1 MAGRMDRAELDVVE
15 IGELAVIEEI
25 VGGARRHIELRRWP
39 LRSEPVLVETVD
51 RESRSCR
58 LLHRGIPEDV
68 VGVPVRVEDLDEMQT
83 LLADGIDDLALAH
96 RGIDDDGL
104 FARVDDDIAAVV
116 VRRHAPGDD
125 PDHARNSI
133 VRTMPDAPTESTAPS
148 TGVTQGRPAVL
159 GKRWMVSSSHY
170 LASQAGARMFERGG
184 NAIDAGVAA
193 GIALNV
199 VERHLT
205 DFGGVAPIIVFRP
218 GMDGPE
224 SIDGLGRWPAK
235 FDLASYRHRFG
246 DDMPIGVPRS
256 VTPAAADAWLTALAR
271 HGTLTLEEVL
281 APNIELAEGFPVY
294 PRLARAIA
302 MLEDRLRQWSTSAA
316 VFLPGGRAPREGEI
330 LVQKDLASLFRLLV
344 QMERSRSALG
354 RAGAIMAARD
364 MVYTG
369 LVAGKIAGSQTR
381 FGGMVTEQDLAEYHV
396 SIAPP
401 VHTTYRGI
409 DVYACGPWS
418 QGPLVPMTLN
428 LLEGYDVA
436 SLGPGSVAFLH
447 RYTEAFKL
455 AAADREGFFG
465 DPDQVD
471 VPIRGLLD
479 KAYAEER
486 RALIR
491 DDRAW
496 PELPPPGDPW
506 RYEGRSGPP
515 GYVPRAASGVGAPD
529 TSYCCAMDAEG
540 NAFSATPSDPGL
552 GAPIVDGLGIIVST
566 RGAQLWT
573 TPGHPSAIAPRKRPR
588 LTPNPALLMRDG
600 RALMPFG
607 CPGEDAQCQAM
618 VQTVCNVVDF
628 GMNLQAAIEAPR
640 VISRSF
646 PWTFHPHAYEPG
658 VLTVEGRIAREIRE
672 RLAALGHVIRDLPDF
687 TPAAAGM
694 CAIRRLA
701 PGTLEGGAD
710 PRRESYAIG
719 W

>member
-1 MAGRMDRAELDVVE
+1 MENTSPP
-15 IGELAVIEEI
+15 I
-25 VGGARRHIELRRWP
+25 
-39 LRSEPVLVETVD
+39 
-51 RESRSCR
+51 
-58 LLHRGIPEDV
+58 
-68 VGVPVRVEDLDEMQT
+68 
-83 LLADGIDDLALAH
+83 
-96 RGIDDDGL
+96 
-104 FARVDDDIAAVV
+104 
-116 VRRHAPGDD
+116 
-125 PDHARNSI
+125 
-133 VRTMPDAPTESTAPS
+133 
-148 TGVTQGRPAVL
+148 GVTQGRPAVL
-159 GKRWMVSSSHY
+159 AKRWMVSSSHY
-170 LASQAGARMFERGG
+170 LASQAGALVFQRGG
-184 NAIDAGVAA
+184 NAVDAGVAA

-205 DFGGVAPIIVFRP
+205 DFGGVAPTIVFRP

-224 SIDGLGRWPAK
+224 SIDGLGRWPAS
-235 FDLASYRHRFG
+235 LTLEAYRAKHG
-246 DDMPIGVPRS
+246 DDMPIGVARS

-271 HGTLTLEEVL
+271 HGRLTLAEVL
-281 APNIELAEGFPVY
+281 APNIELADGFPVY

-302 MLEDRLRQWSTSAA
+302 TLEERLVRWPTSAR
-316 VFLPGGRAPREGEI
+316 VFLPDGRPPRVGEI
-330 LVQKDLASLFRLLV
+330 LAQRDLAALFRRLV
-344 QMERSRSALG
+344 EIERASASRG
-354 RAGAIMAARD
+354 RAAAIMAARD
-364 MVYTG
+364 AIYSG
-369 LVAGKIAGSQTR
+369 DIAHQIASFMAR
-381 FGGMVTEQDLAEYHV
+381 EGGAITAEDLAAYRVAIE
-396 SIAPP
+396 PP

-409 DVYACGPWS
+409 DVYATGPWS

-436 SLGPGSVAFLH
+436 SLGPASLAYLH

-479 KAYAEER
+479 KAYAGER
-486 RALIR
+486 RRLIR
-491 DDRAW
+491 DDRAA
-496 PELPPPGDPW
+496 PELPAPGDPW
-506 RYEGRSGPP
+506 RYEGRSGPA
-515 GYVPRAASGVGAPD
+515 GYRPRAAAGVGAPD

-552 GAPIVDGLGIIVST
+552 GSPLVEGLGIIVST

-588 LTPNPALLMRDG
+588 LTPNPGLLMKDG

-618 VQTVCNVVDF
+618 VQTVNNVVDF

-640 VISRSF
+640 VVSRSF
-646 PWTFHPHAYEPG
+646 PWSFHPHAYEPG
-658 VLTVEGRIAREIRE
+658 VLQVEARVAREVRDGLE
-672 RLAALGHVIRDLPDF
+672 RLGHVIRDMPDF
-687 TPAAAGM
+687 TPASAGM
-694 CAIRRLA
+694 CAIRELE

>member
-1 MAGRMDRAELDVVE
+1 MPKAP
-15 IGELAVIEEI
+15 IE
-25 VGGARRHIELRRWP
+25 
-39 LRSEPVLVETVD
+39 T
-51 RESRSCR
+51 
-58 LLHRGIPEDV
+58 
-68 VGVPVRVEDLDEMQT
+68 
-83 LLADGIDDLALAH
+83 
-96 RGIDDDGL
+96 
-104 FARVDDDIAAVV
+104 
-116 VRRHAPGDD
+116 
-125 PDHARNSI
+125 
-133 VRTMPDAPTESTAPS
+133 TAPS

-199 VERHLT
+199 IERHLT

-224 SIDGLGRWPAK
+224 SIDGLGRWPAN
-235 FDLASYRHRFG
+235 FDLAAYRSRFG
-246 DDMPIGVPRS
+246 DDMPVGVPRS

-271 HGTLTLEEVL
+271 HGRLTLEEVL

-294 PRLARAIA
+294 PRLARAIS
-302 MLEDRLRQWSTSAA
+302 MLEERLRGWPSSAA
-316 VFLPGGRAPREGEI
+316 VFLPGGQAPRAGEM
-330 LVQKDLASLFRLLV
+330 LVQRDLAALFRLLV
-344 QMERSRSALG
+344 ETERSRRALG

-364 MVYTG
+364 LIYTG
-369 LVAGKIAGSQTR
+369 ALAEAIERSQTQH
-381 FGGMVTEQDLAEYHV
+381 GGRVTKQDLAEYRV
-396 SIAPP
+396 TIEPP

-465 DPDQVD
+465 DPDQVN

-479 KAYAEER
+479 KGYADER

-496 PELPPPGDPW
+496 PELPLPGDPW
-506 RYEGRSGPP
+506 RHEGRSGPA
-515 GYVPRAASGVGAPD
+515 GYVPRAATGVGAPD

-552 GAPIVDGLGIIVST
+552 GAPLVDGLGIIVST

-573 TPGHPSAIAPRKRPR
+573 TPGHPAAIAPRKRPR
-588 LTPNPALLMRDG
+588 LTPNPALLMQGG

-628 GMNLQAAIEAPR
+628 EMNLQAAIEAPR

-646 PWTFHPHAYEPG
+646 PWTFYPHAYEPG
-658 VLTVEGRIAREIRE
+658 VLTVEGRIPRDVRE
-672 RLAALGHVIRDLPDF
+672 RLAALGHVVRDLPDF

-694 CAIRRLA
+694 CAIRRLE

>member
-1 MAGRMDRAELDVVE
+1 VREIPVE
-15 IGELAVIEEI
+15 
-25 VGGARRHIELRRWP
+25 
-39 LRSEPVLVETVD
+39 
-51 RESRSCR
+51 
-58 LLHRGIPEDV
+58 
-68 VGVPVRVEDLDEMQT
+68 
-83 LLADGIDDLALAH
+83 
-96 RGIDDDGL
+96 
-104 FARVDDDIAAVV
+104 
-116 VRRHAPGDD
+116 
-125 PDHARNSI
+125 N
-133 VRTMPDAPTESTAPS
+133 TAPAL
-148 TGVTQGRPAVL
+148 GVTQGRPAL
-159 GKRWMVSSSHY
+159 LAKRWMVSSSHY
-170 LASQAGARMFERGG
+170 LASQAGASVFQRGG

-199 VERHLT
+199 LERHLT
-205 DFGGVAPIIVFRP
+205 DFGGVAPIVLFRP

-224 SIDGLGRWPAK
+224 SIDGLGRWPASL
-235 FDLASYRHRFG
+235 DLQTYRSRYG
-246 DDMPIGVPRS
+246 DDMPIGIPRS
-256 VTPAAADAWLTALAR
+256 VTPAACDAWLTALAR
-271 HGTLTLEEVL
+271 HGRLSMAEVL
-281 APNIELAEGFPVY
+281 APSIELADGFPVY

-302 MLEDRLRQWSTSAA
+302 MLAERLRQWPSSLK
-316 VFLPGGRAPREGEI
+316 VFMPKGRPPLVGE
-330 LVQKDLASLFRLLV
+330 LLV
-344 QMERSRSALG
+344 QGDLGALFRRLVEVEKANVSKG
-354 RAGAIMAARD
+354 RAAAIMAARD
-364 MVYTG
+364 AIYTG
-369 LVAGKIAGSQTR
+369 DIARQIAEVHKR
-381 FGGMVTEQDLAEYHV
+381 QGGAVSAEDLASYRVTIE
-396 SIAPP
+396 PP

-436 SLGPGSVAFLH
+436 ALGPGSLSFLH

-465 DPDQVD
+465 DPDQID
-471 VPIRGLLD
+471 VPIRGLLE
-479 KAYAEER
+479 KGYADER
-486 RALIR
+486 RRMIR

-496 PELPPPGDPW
+496 PELPEPGDPW
-506 RYEGRSGPP
+506 RYEGRTGAP
-515 GYVPRAASGVGAPD
+515 GYRPRVASGIGAPD

-552 GAPIVDGLGIIVST
+552 GAPLVEGLGIIVST

-618 VQTVCNVVDF
+618 VQTVCNIVDF
-628 GMNLQAAIEAPR
+628 GMNTQAAIEAPR

-658 VLTVEGRIAREIRE
+658 VLTVEGRIAREVRDG
-672 RLAALGHVIRDLPDF
+672 LAHLGHAVRELPDF

-694 CAIRRLA
+694 CAIRELE

>member
-1 MAGRMDRAELDVVE
+1 MR
-15 IGELAVIEEI
+15 
-25 VGGARRHIELRRWP
+25 
-39 LRSEPVLVETVD
+39 
-51 RESRSCR
+51 
-58 LLHRGIPEDV
+58 
-68 VGVPVRVEDLDEMQT
+68 
-83 LLADGIDDLALAH
+83 
-96 RGIDDDGL
+96 
-104 FARVDDDIAAVV
+104 DIAVE
-116 VRRHAPGDD
+116 
-125 PDHARNSI
+125 N
-133 VRTMPDAPTESTAPS
+133 TAPPI
-148 TGVTQGRPAVL
+148 GVTQGRPAL
-159 GKRWMVSSSHY
+159 LAKRWMVSSSHY

-184 NAIDAGVAA
+184 NAVDAGVAA

-218 GMDGPE
+218 GMDRPE
-224 SIDGLGRWPAK
+224 SIDGLGRWPAS
-235 FDLASYRHRFG
+235 LTLEAYRARHG
-246 DDMPIGVPRS
+246 DDMPVGVARA
-256 VTPAAADAWLTALAR
+256 VTPAACDAWLTALAR
-271 HGTLTLEEVL
+271 HGRLTLADVL

-302 MLEDRLRQWSTSAA
+302 ALEERIRQWPSSAR
-316 VFLPGGRAPREGEI
+316 VFLPGGRPPRTGEI
-330 LVQKDLASLFRLLV
+330 LVQADLAALFRRLV
-344 QMERSRSALG
+344 EIERANASRGRSA
-354 RAGAIMAARD
+354 AIMAARD
-364 MVYTG
+364 EFYRG
-369 LVAGKIAGSQTR
+369 EIARDIAAVHAEQ
-381 FGGMVTEQDLAEYHV
+381 GGAVTAADLASYRVTVEV
-396 SIAPP
+396 P

-428 LLEGYDVA
+428 LLEGYDLT
-436 SLGPGSVAFLH
+436 SLGPGSLAYLH

-455 AAADREGFFG
+455 AAADREAFFG
-465 DPDQVD
+465 DPDHVD

-486 RALIR
+486 RRLIR

-496 PELPPPGDPW
+496 PELPAPGDPW
-506 RYEGRSGPP
+506 RYEGRTGPA
-515 GYVPRAASGVGAPD
+515 GYRPRPASGVGAPD

-552 GAPIVDGLGIIVST
+552 GAPLVDGLGIIVST

-573 TPGHPSAIAPRKRPR
+573 TPGHPSAIAPGKRPR
-588 LTPNPALLMRDG
+588 LTPNPALLMKDG

-618 VQTVCNVVDF
+618 VQTVNNVVDF
-628 GMNLQAAIEAPR
+628 GMDMQAAIEAPR

-658 VLTVEGRIAREIRE
+658 VLTVEARIARAVRDG
-672 RLAALGHVIRDLPDF
+672 LARLGHQVRDLPDF

-694 CAIRRLA
+694 CAIRELE

>member
-1 MAGRMDRAELDVVE
+1 MPKAP
-15 IGELAVIEEI
+15 IE
-25 VGGARRHIELRRWP
+25 
-39 LRSEPVLVETVD
+39 T
-51 RESRSCR
+51 
-58 LLHRGIPEDV
+58 
-68 VGVPVRVEDLDEMQT
+68 
-83 LLADGIDDLALAH
+83 
-96 RGIDDDGL
+96 
-104 FARVDDDIAAVV
+104 
-116 VRRHAPGDD
+116 
-125 PDHARNSI
+125 
-133 VRTMPDAPTESTAPS
+133 TAPS

-199 VERHLT
+199 IERHLT

-224 SIDGLGRWPAK
+224 SIDGLGRWPAN
-235 FDLASYRHRFG
+235 FDLAAYRSRFG
-246 DDMPIGVPRS
+246 DDMPVGVPRS

-271 HGTLTLEEVL
+271 HGRLTLEEVL

-294 PRLARAIA
+294 PRLARAIS
-302 MLEDRLRQWSTSAA
+302 MLEERLRGWPSSAA
-316 VFLPGGRAPREGEI
+316 VFLPGGQAPRAGEL
-330 LVQKDLASLFRLLV
+330 LVQRDLAALFRLLV
-344 QMERSRSALG
+344 ETERSRRALG

-364 MVYTG
+364 LIYTG
-369 LVAGKIAGSQTR
+369 ALAEAIERSQTQH
-381 FGGMVTEQDLAEYHV
+381 GGRVTKQDLAEYRV
-396 SIAPP
+396 TIEPP

-479 KAYAEER
+479 KGYADER

-496 PELPPPGDPW
+496 PELPLPGDPW
-506 RYEGRSGPP
+506 RHEGRSGPA
-515 GYVPRAASGVGAPD
+515 GYVPRAATGVGAPD

-552 GAPIVDGLGIIVST
+552 GAPLVDGLGIIVST

-573 TPGHPSAIAPRKRPR
+573 TPGHPAAIAPRKRPR
-588 LTPNPALLMRDG
+588 LTPNPALLMQGG

-628 GMNLQAAIEAPR
+628 EMNLQAAIEAPR

-646 PWTFHPHAYEPG
+646 PWTFYPHAYEPG
-658 VLTVEGRIAREIRE
+658 VLTVEGRILCDVRE
-672 RLAALGHVIRDLPDF
+672 RLAALGHVVRDLPDF

-694 CAIRRLA
+694 CAIRRLE

>member
-1 MAGRMDRAELDVVE
+1 
-15 IGELAVIEEI
+15 
-25 VGGARRHIELRRWP
+25 
-39 LRSEPVLVETVD
+39 
-51 RESRSCR
+51 
-58 LLHRGIPEDV
+58 
-68 VGVPVRVEDLDEMQT
+68 
-83 LLADGIDDLALAH
+83 
-96 RGIDDDGL
+96 
-104 FARVDDDIAAVV
+104 
-116 VRRHAPGDD
+116 
-125 PDHARNSI
+125 
-133 VRTMPDAPTESTAPS
+133 
-148 TGVTQGRPAVL
+148 
-159 GKRWMVSSSHY
+159 
-170 LASQAGARMFERGG
+170 
-184 NAIDAGVAA
+184 
-193 GIALNV
+193 
-199 VERHLT
+199 
-205 DFGGVAPIIVFRP
+205 
-218 GMDGPE
+218 
-224 SIDGLGRWPAK
+224 
-235 FDLASYRHRFG
+235 
-246 DDMPIGVPRS
+246 MPIGIPRS
-256 VTPAAADAWLTALAR
+256 VTPAACDAWLTALAR
-271 HGTLTLEEVL
+271 HGRLTLAEVL
-281 APNIELAEGFPVY
+281 APNIELADGFPVY

-302 MLEDRLRQWSTSAA
+302 MLEERLRQWPSSAA
-316 VFLPGGRAPREGEI
+316 VFLPKGRPPIAGE
-330 LVQKDLASLFRLLV
+330 LLV
-344 QMERSRSALG
+344 QGDLG
-354 RAGAIMAARD
+354 NLFRRLVEIEKANLSKGRTAAIMAARD
-364 MVYTG
+364 AIYTG
-369 LVAGKIAGSQTR
+369 DIGRQIAEVHARQ
-381 FGGMVTEQDLAEYHV
+381 GGAVSAEDLASYRVTIE
-396 SIAPP
+396 AP

-436 SLGPGSVAFLH
+436 SLGPGSLAYLH

-486 RALIR
+486 RRMIR

-496 PELPPPGDPW
+496 PELPEPGNPW
-506 RYEGRSGPP
+506 RYEGRTGAP
-515 GYVPRAASGVGAPD
+515 GYRPLTASGVGAPD

-552 GAPIVDGLGIIVST
+552 GAPLVDGLGIIVST

-618 VQTVCNVVDF
+618 VQTVCNIVDF
-628 GMNLQAAIEAPR
+628 GMNTQAAIEAPR

-646 PWTFHPHAYEPG
+646 PWSFHPHAYEPG
-658 VLTVEGRIAREIRE
+658 VLTIEGRVAREVRDG
-672 RLAALGHVIRDLPDF
+672 LAHLGHAVRDLPDF

-694 CAIRRLA
+694 CAIREIEG
-701 PGTLEGGAD
+701 GTLEGGAD

>member
-1 MAGRMDRAELDVVE
+1 VRE
-15 IGELAVIEEI
+15 IPIENTT
-25 VGGARRHIELRRWP
+25 P
-39 LRSEPVLVETVD
+39 PV
-51 RESRSCR
+51 
-58 LLHRGIPEDV
+58 
-68 VGVPVRVEDLDEMQT
+68 
-83 LLADGIDDLALAH
+83 
-96 RGIDDDGL
+96 
-104 FARVDDDIAAVV
+104 
-116 VRRHAPGDD
+116 
-125 PDHARNSI
+125 
-133 VRTMPDAPTESTAPS
+133 
-148 TGVTQGRPAVL
+148 GVTQGRPAVL
-159 GKRWMVSSSHY
+159 AKHWMVSSSHY
-170 LASQAGARMFERGG
+170 LASQAGASVFGRGG
-184 NAIDAGVAA
+184 NAVDAGVAT

-199 VERHLT
+199 LERHLT
-205 DFGGVAPIIVFRP
+205 DFGGVAPTIVFRP
-218 GMDGPE
+218 GMSGPE
-224 SIDGLGRWPAK
+224 SIDGLGRWPRHLTL
-235 FDLASYRHRFG
+235 DGYRQKHG
-246 DDMPIGVPRS
+246 DDMPVGVARS
-256 VTPAAADAWLTALAR
+256 VTPAACDAWLTALAR
-271 HGTLTLEEVL
+271 HGRLTLAEVL

-302 MLEDRLRQWSTSAA
+302 MLEDRLRAWPSSARI
-316 VFLPGGRAPREGEI
+316 FLAGGRAPQVGEI
-330 LVQKDLASLFRLLV
+330 LVQKDLAALFRRLADI
-344 QMERSRSALG
+344 ERAHAAKGRSA
-354 RAGAIMAARD
+354 AIMAARD
-364 MVYTG
+364 AIYTG
-369 LVAGKIAGSQTR
+369 DIAAQIAGSQKQL
-381 FGGMVTEQDLAEYHV
+381 GGAITAEDLATYHV
-396 SIAPP
+396 TVEPP

-428 LLEGYDVA
+428 LLEGYDVGA
-436 SLGPGSVAFLH
+436 MGPGSLAYLH

-455 AAADREGFFG
+455 AAADREGFIG

-471 VPIRGLLD
+471 VPIKGLLD
-479 KAYAEER
+479 KAYADER
-486 RALIR
+486 RRMIR

-496 PELPPPGDPW
+496 PELPEPGNPW
-506 RYEGRSGPP
+506 RYEGRSGPA
-515 GYVPRAASGVGAPD
+515 GYRPRLASGVGAPD

-552 GAPIVDGLGIIVST
+552 GAPIVEGLGIIVST

-573 TPGHPSAIAPRKRPR
+573 TPGHPSAIAPGKRPR

-628 GMNLQAAIEAPR
+628 GMNLQAAVEAPR

-658 VLTVEGRIAREIRE
+658 VLTIEGRIAREVRDG
-672 RLAALGHVIRDLPDF
+672 LAHLGHAVRDLPDF

-694 CAIRRLA
+694 CAVRELE